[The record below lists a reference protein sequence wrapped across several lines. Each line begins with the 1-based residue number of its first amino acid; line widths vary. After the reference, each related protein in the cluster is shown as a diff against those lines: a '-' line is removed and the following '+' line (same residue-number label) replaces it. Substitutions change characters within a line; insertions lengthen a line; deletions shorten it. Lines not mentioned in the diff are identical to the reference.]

1 LLLNLGFFQEYQ
13 EVMEDFNMKGIIE
26 TRKMLTLEEIAEYF
40 DKNPD
45 LDLITVEI
53 YKPFTYNQTNY
64 SFTKADRENWK
75 SPLKHGGF

>member
-53 YKPFTYNQTNY
+53 YKPFPYNQTNY

-75 SPLKHGGF
+75 